1 MSVSTVTRRTVG
13 AAILALACVAAPAGA
28 TAAATPPEPVW
39 EATGLHMPESV
50 VYDAAR
56 DRYYVSNMASWGEDA
71 VPGDGF
77 ISVLDGHGRVAQ
89 LHWATGLHNPKG
101 LALANGRLY
110 VGDDDALVEIDVG
123 SGTVLARHAPADGPG
138 QFNDCTADPD
148 GNVYV
153 FSSRLDTVFRLSG
166 GKFEP
171 WAPLDVA
178 RTGRPNG
185 LRAEADRLLLGSWS
199 VPAPEGEQ
207 EGHISTLAYAD
218 QAIGRIGDAP
228 LGHIDGIEPDGHG
241 GYTVT
246 DWTRG
251 HVFHLTADGQ
261 PTLLFTLPKGA
272 ADHHY
277 RIDRKLLVVPQ
288 LLDNVVRAY
297 HWEPSAP

>member
-1 MSVSTVTRRTVG
+1 MTRTASASG
-13 AAILALACVAAPAGA
+13 AARVAALALALAAAVPA
-28 TAAATPPEPVW
+28 AAATPPEPVW
-39 EATGLHMPESV
+39 EATGLHLPESV
-50 VYDAAR
+50 IHDAAR
-56 DRYYVSNMASWGEDA
+56 DRFYVSNMAGWGEQA

-77 ISVLDGHGRVAQ
+77 ISVLDGQGRVQ
-89 LHWATGLHNPKG
+89 ELRWATGLQDPKG

-110 VGDDDALVEIDVG
+110 VGDEDALVEIDVDTG
-123 SGTVLARHAPADGPG
+123 EVVARHAPADGGPG
-138 QFNDCTADPD
+138 GFNDCTADPD

-166 GKFEP
+166 GRFEA
-171 WAPLDVA
+171 WAPLDVS

-185 LRAEADRLLLGSWS
+185 LLAEADRLLMGSWS

-207 EGHISTLAYAD
+207 EGHISTLSYAD
-218 QAIGRIGDAP
+218 KSIGRLGEGP

-251 HVFHLTADGQ
+251 HVFHLDGNGRA
-261 PTLLFTLPKGA
+261 TLLFTLPQGA

-277 RIDRKLLVVPQ
+277 LASQRLLVIPQ

-297 HWEPSAP
+297 RWEPSGP